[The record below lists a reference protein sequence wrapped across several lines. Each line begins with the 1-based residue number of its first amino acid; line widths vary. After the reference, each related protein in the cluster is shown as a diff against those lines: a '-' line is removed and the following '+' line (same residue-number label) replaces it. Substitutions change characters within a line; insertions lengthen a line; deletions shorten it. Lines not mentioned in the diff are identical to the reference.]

1 MRRPWTHQSRNA
13 RRRAIAPHFRPRLA
27 AVSAAL
33 QKRRQ
38 MSPRL
43 PLLALSLC
51 LTLAASAAHAMT
63 QGYSK
68 AAARELTQA
77 RAAAGG
83 AGWNTLRGWHETG
96 TRNGVRYAAWLDPV
110 RYGLRLELKTP
121 AGLDGRGVN
130 GFGDW
135 LITAAGAVS
144 GVDVT
149 ILRSEIR

>member
-63 QGYSK
+63 QGYSR
-68 AAARELTQA
+68 AAARVLNQA

-96 TRNGVRYAAWLDPV
+96 TRNGVAYEAWLDPV
-110 RYGLRLELKTP
+110 RYGMRVETRTP
-121 AGLDGRGVN
+121 GGREVRGFTGLG
-130 GFGDW
+130 
-135 LITAAGAVS
+135 
-144 GVDVT
+144 
-149 ILRSEIR
+149 